1 MDTDSNYMDK
11 ENGMNGWQRLWV
23 VASLV
28 IGLGFAFVGW
38 QNIPTEEREAAEHFR
53 VSTIALEFK
62 LPSQYTVESD
72 KREYER
78 YEEFKDDLIYRQL
91 EYIGTM
97 LAIWAGV
104 CAVLYAIG
112 YGCGWVYR
120 GFRPKTV

>member
-1 MDTDSNYMDK
+1 
-11 ENGMNGWQRLWV
+11 
-23 VASLV
+23 
-28 IGLGFAFVGW
+28 
-38 QNIPTEEREAAEHFR
+38 
-53 VSTIALEFK
+53 

-78 YEEFKDDLIYRQL
+78 YEEFKDDFIYRQL